1 MYKIDMLCNFD
12 NKICL
17 FTSCPL
23 LLNGLTYPAHA
34 KLNFADTSNKNCAR
48 F

>member
-17 FTSCPL
+17 FTSRPL
-23 LLNGLTYPAHA
+23 PYPAHA
-34 KLNFADTSNKNCAR
+34 KLNFAHTSNKNCAG